1 MASRP
6 FHPSALMIALCGAA
20 LAGCGG
26 SGEGVSFEAMAEQ
39 VAAIPVEDAARAEGT
54 QRTRTV
60 AEAGLRPALNV
71 EVLDVHDFWDA
82 RDGVAAAAPTLRQ
95 VTEAVPA
102 DTARAVTAEA
112 VNSLRGALPGSGA
125 VLEPAAAP
133 PAATRLI
140 QLGAY
145 SSETAARAAW
155 NAAAAR
161 AEGALDGLSPRLE
174 TVQVDGRVLTR
185 LRVAAP
191 EADAPALCRAAQV
204 TDPYCSSTGAA

>member
-6 FHPSALMIALCGAA
+6 FHPSALMIALCGAV

-26 SGEGVSFEAMAEQ
+26 SGEGVSFEAVAEQ
-39 VAAIPVEDAARAEGT
+39 VAAIPVEGAARAVGT
-54 QRTRTV
+54 QRPRTV
-60 AEAGLRPALNV
+60 TEAGLRPALNV

-82 RDGVAAAAPTLRQ
+82 RDGIAVAAPILRQ

-112 VNSLRGALPGSGA
+112 VNGLRGAQA
-125 VLEPAAAP
+125 VNDATDSAP
-133 PAATRLI
+133 VTTRLI

-155 NAAAAR
+155 SAAAAR
-161 AEGALDGLSPRLE
+161 AGGALDGLHPRLE
-174 TVQVDGRVLTR
+174 TVQVGGRTLTR

-191 EADAPALCRAAQV
+191 ETDAPALCRAAQV
-204 TDPYCSSTGAA
+204 TDPFCSSTGAA

>member
-1 MASRP
+1 MAPRP
-6 FHPSALMIALCGAA
+6 YPLPTLLIALCGAI

-39 VAAIPVEDAARAEGT
+39 VAAIPIDGAVRAP
-54 QRTRTV
+54 RARTV

-82 RDGVAAAAPTLRQ
+82 RDGLAVAAPALRQ
-95 VTEAVPA
+95 VADAVPA
-102 DTARAVTAEA
+102 DTARAATTDAL
-112 VNSLRGALPGSGA
+112 NGLRGALPTS
-125 VLEPAAAP
+125 EPAPAP
-133 PAATRLI
+133 PDATHLI

-155 NAAAAR
+155 SAAAAR
-161 AEGALDGLSPRLE
+161 ADGALDGLRPRLE
-174 TVQVDGRVLTR
+174 TVQVEGRTLTR

-204 TDPYCSSTGAA
+204 TDPFCSSTGAA